1 MIKNIK
7 VFLPIIFTILIIT
20 LFHFTHWIVVKYYP
34 AVMNFCIFM
43 MFFVSS
49 FQKETIIQRFAR
61 MMEPEIKPKALEYT
75 RNLTYIW
82 AVFTFLNFLVSVW
95 TIFLPEKIWALYNGC
110 VSYVLIGLFF
120 AIEYVVRINFKRKY
134 DC

>member
-49 FQKETIIQRFAR
+49 FQKETMLNKIAKKLGHAIQITSYPQKGTVAEIILKGA
-61 MMEPEIKPKALEYT
+61 
-75 RNLTYIW
+75 
-82 AVFTFLNFLVSVW
+82 
-95 TIFLPEKIWALYNGC
+95 G
-110 VSYVLIGLFF
+110 
-120 AIEYVVRINFKRKY
+120 VRKR
-134 DC
+134 